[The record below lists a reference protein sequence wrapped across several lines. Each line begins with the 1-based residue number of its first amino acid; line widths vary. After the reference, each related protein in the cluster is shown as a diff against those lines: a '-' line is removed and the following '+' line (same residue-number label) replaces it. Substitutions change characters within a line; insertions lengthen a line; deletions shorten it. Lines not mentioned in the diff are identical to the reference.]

1 MKSRFKIAIG
11 IATAG
16 RRGILTEA
24 LRELSRQTLLPDIVF
39 VCPAAET
46 DCDAAEAANLP
57 YPLIVIKGRRGLPAQ
72 RNAILDV
79 ARDFTILVFF
89 DDDFF
94 AFPSYLAEVEL
105 CFAAEPTVVAMSGHV
120 IADGIGGPGLSVAA
134 ARAALA
140 AFEQPAVDQPLMDQY
155 NAYGCNMALRL
166 APVHGHGLR
175 FDENLPL
182 YGWLEDVDFCRRLS
196 SYGRIVRNERTVGV
210 HLGSKRGRTSGVHF
224 GYSQIANPI
233 YLWRKG
239 TLRIDVALG
248 QMSRNLLANL
258 ANAIRAEPWI
268 DRRGRVL
275 GNALGLFDLFLGRL
289 HPRRAQHPRLEKP
302 RLENALL
309 GEEDR
314 PH

>member
-1 MKSRFKIAIG
+1 MKPRFKIAIG

-24 LRELSRQTLLPDIVF
+24 LRDLSRQTRLPDIVF

-57 YPLIVIKGRRGLPAQ
+57 YPLIVIKGPRGLPAQ

-140 AFEQPAVDQPLMDQY
+140 AFEQPAVYQPLMDQY

-210 HLGSKRGRTSGVHF
+210 HLGSKRGRNSGVHF

-239 TLRIDVALG
+239 TLRIDVAVG
-248 QMSRNLLANL
+248 QISRNLLANL

-275 GNALGLFDLFLGRL
+275 GNALGLFDLFRGRL
-289 HPRRAQHPRLEKP
+289 HPRRILEFNRRLDF
-302 RLENALL
+302 
-309 GEEDR
+309 DR
-314 PH
+314 CDGV

>member
-57 YPLIVIKGRRGLPAQ
+57 YPLIVIKGPRGLPAQ

-289 HPRRAQHPRLEKP
+289 HPRRILEFNRRLDF
-302 RLENALL
+302 
-309 GEEDR
+309 DR
-314 PH
+314 CDGV

>member
-1 MKSRFKIAIG
+1 MKFCFKIAVG

-24 LRELSRQTLLPDIVF
+24 LRELSRQTRLPDIVF

-57 YPLIVIKGRRGLPAQ
+57 YPLVVVKGPRGLPAQ
-72 RNAILDV
+72 RNAILDI

-120 IADGIGGPGLSVAA
+120 IADGITGSGLGVAA
-134 ARAALA
+134 ARTALA
-140 AFEQPAVDQPLMDQY
+140 AFEQPAVDPPLMDQF

-166 APVHGHGLR
+166 APVHSKGLR

-182 YGWLEDVDFCRRLS
+182 YGWLEDVDFCRRLAP
-196 SYGRIVRNERTVGV
+196 YGRIVRNVRTAGV
-210 HLGSKRGRTSGVHF
+210 HLGSNSGRNSGVCY
-224 GYSQIANPI
+224 GYSQIANPL

-239 TLRIDVALG
+239 TLPLNRALG

-258 ANAIRAEPWI
+258 ANAIRPEPWV

-275 GNALGLFDLFLGRL
+275 GNAVGFFDLLLGRL
-289 HPRRAQHPRLEKP
+289 HPRRILE
-302 RLENALL
+302 L
-309 GEEDR
+309 DR
-314 PH
+314 KMDFD